1 MTAIAPLY
9 RRRRAMSDYDHAA
22 VTRAERQRVAGP
34 CDAERA
40 YWPKFTPGEVAKHVS
55 LKDGWIIIYE
65 RVFDITTF
73 AITHPGFHNA
83 GQVSTA
89 LAITRNLGKDCT
101 EEFVSIHSATA
112 WAQLHDFQIGVVLRD
127 EDLAPRGPVAPEDV
141 DVLPPR
147 SPGAERSASAESEGG
162 AREKEHPVPRRNH
175 RPMPRWLSKDRN
187 FWSRY
192 GGGVD
197 ANVLRYLDAQGYA
210 QSAGGVEDIDAPA
223 QTVVDASRSS
233 PKDKEHSKMRRSASG
248 KLLVA
253 LAFGAGLKVVKSVG
267 RLDDLTCM

>member
-1 MTAIAPLY
+1 
-9 RRRRAMSDYDHAA
+9 MSDYDHAA
-22 VTRAERQRVAGP
+22 VTRAERRRRAGP

-40 YWPKFTPGEVAKHVS
+40 FWPKFTLGEVAKHVS
-55 LKDGWIIIYE
+55 LKDGWIVIYE

-101 EEFVSIHSATA
+101 EEFVSIHSGTA

-127 EDLAPRGPVAPEDV
+127 ADLAPRGPVSLEDV
-141 DVLPPR
+141 DVVPPLA
-147 SPGAERSASAESEGG
+147 PGSRDDPGTNERLG
-162 AREKEHPVPRRNH
+162 VPRRNH
-175 RPMPRWLSKDRN
+175 RPTPRWLVNDRH

-197 ANVLRYLDAQGYA
+197 ANVLRYLAAQGYEQA
-210 QSAGGVEDIDAPA
+210 AGGVEDTDATA
-223 QTVVDASRSS
+223 RTVRGADTSTPDEKQKNDA
-233 PKDKEHSKMRRSASG
+233 KMRRSPSG
-248 KLLVA
+248 KLLAA
-253 LAFGAGLKVVKSVG
+253 LALGATMKVARSFGSFG
-267 RLDDLTCM
+267 RLDDLART

>member
-1 MTAIAPLY
+1 
-9 RRRRAMSDYDHAA
+9 MSDYDHAA
-22 VTRAERQRVAGP
+22 VTRAERRRRAGP

-40 YWPKFTPGEVAKHVS
+40 FWPKFTLGEVAKHVS
-55 LKDGWIIIYE
+55 LKDGWIVIYE

-127 EDLAPRGPVAPEDV
+127 ADLAPRGPVSLEEV
-141 DVLPPR
+141 DVVPPLA
-147 SPGAERSASAESEGG
+147 PGSERGDRTDPVTNERLG
-162 AREKEHPVPRRNH
+162 VPRRNH
-175 RPMPRWLSKDRN
+175 RPTPRWLVNDRH

-197 ANVLRYLDAQGYA
+197 ANVLRYLAAQGYA
-210 QSAGGVEDIDAPA
+210 QSAGGVEDTDATA
-223 QTVVDASRSS
+223 QTVRGADTST
-233 PKDKEHSKMRRSASG
+233 PDEKQKDDSKMRRSPSG
-248 KLLVA
+248 KLLAARA
-253 LAFGAGLKVVKSVG
+253 LPALGAGMKVVRSFG
-267 RLDDLTCM
+267 RLDDLART

>member
-1 MTAIAPLY
+1 
-9 RRRRAMSDYDHAA
+9 MSAYDHAA
-22 VTRAERQRVAGP
+22 VTRAERRRGAGP

-40 YWPKFTPGEVAKHVS
+40 YWPKYTLGEVAKHVS
-55 LKDGWIIIYE
+55 LKDGWIVIYE

-101 EEFVSIHSATA
+101 EEFVSIHSGTA

-127 EDLAPRGPVAPEDV
+127 ADLAPRGPVSLEDV
-141 DVLPPR
+141 DVVPPLA
-147 SPGAERSASAESEGG
+147 PGSERGDRTDPVTNERLG
-162 AREKEHPVPRRNH
+162 VPRRNH
-175 RPMPRWLSKDRN
+175 RPTPRWLVNDRH

-197 ANVLRYLDAQGYA
+197 ANVLRYLAAQGYA
-210 QSAGGVEDIDAPA
+210 QSAGGVED
-223 QTVVDASRSS
+223 VDDVERAGKIVSS
-233 PKDKEHSKMRRSASG
+233 TPDKKEDDGKKMRRSPSG
-248 KLLVA
+248 KLLAA
-253 LAFGAGLKVVKSVG
+253 LALGATMKAVRSFG
-267 RLDDLTCM
+267 DLATTFKP

>member
-1 MTAIAPLY
+1 
-9 RRRRAMSDYDHAA
+9 MSDYDHAA
-22 VTRAERQRVAGP
+22 VTRAERRRGAGP

-40 YWPKFTPGEVAKHVS
+40 FWPKFTLGEVAKHVS
-55 LKDGWIIIYE
+55 LKDGWIVIYE

-127 EDLAPRGPVAPEDV
+127 ADLAPRGPVAPEDV
-141 DVLPPR
+141 DVVPPR
-147 SPGAERSASAESEGG
+147 PPGAERSASADRRSTT
-162 AREKEHPVPRRNH
+162 APEKEHPVPRRNH
-175 RPMPRWLSKDRN
+175 RPAPRWLSTDRN

-197 ANVLRYLDAQGYA
+197 ANVLRYLAAQGYA
-210 QSAGGVEDIDAPA
+210 QSAGGVEDADVPA
-223 QTVVDASRSS
+223 QTRSFGASGSS
-233 PKDKEHSKMRRSASG
+233 PDKKDKSKMRRSASG

-253 LAFGAGLKVVKSVG
+253 LAPLALGAGLKVVRSVG
-267 RLDDLTCM
+267 DLSRM

>member
-1 MTAIAPLY
+1 
-9 RRRRAMSDYDHAA
+9 MSAYDHAA
-22 VTRAERQRVAGP
+22 VTRAERRRGAGP

-40 YWPKFTPGEVAKHVS
+40 YWPKYTLGEVAKHVS
-55 LKDGWIIIYE
+55 LKDGWIVIYE

-101 EEFVSIHSATA
+101 EEFVSIHSGTA
-112 WAQLHDFQIGVVLRD
+112 WAQLHDFQIGVLLRD
-127 EDLAPRGPVAPEDV
+127 GDLAPLGPVAPEDV
-141 DVLPPR
+141 DVVPPR
-147 SPGAERSASAESEGG
+147 APGLRGTTRGDEAVENP
-162 AREKEHPVPRRNH
+162 HPVPRRNH
-175 RPMPRWLSKDRN
+175 RPTPRWLTKDRH

-210 QSAGGVEDIDAPA
+210 QSAGGVED
-223 QTVVDASRSS
+223 VDDVERAGQIVSS
-233 PKDKEHSKMRRSASG
+233 TPDKKEDDSKMRRSPSG
-248 KLLVA
+248 KLLAA
-253 LAFGAGLKVVKSVG
+253 LALGATMKAVRSFG
-267 RLDDLTCM
+267 DLANRM

>member
-1 MTAIAPLY
+1 
-9 RRRRAMSDYDHAA
+9 MSAYDHAA
-22 VTRAERQRVAGP
+22 VTRAERRRGAGP

-40 YWPKFTPGEVAKHVS
+40 YWPKYTLGEVAKHVS
-55 LKDGWIIIYE
+55 LKDGWIVIYE

-101 EEFVSIHSATA
+101 EEFVSIHSGTA
-112 WAQLHDFQIGVVLRD
+112 WAQLHDFQIGVLLRD
-127 EDLAPRGPVAPEDV
+127 GDLAPLGPVAPEDV
-141 DVLPPR
+141 DVVPPR
-147 SPGAERSASAESEGG
+147 APGLRRTTRGDEAVENP
-162 AREKEHPVPRRNH
+162 HPVPRRNH
-175 RPMPRWLSKDRN
+175 RPTPRWLTKDRH

-210 QSAGGVEDIDAPA
+210 QSAGGVED
-223 QTVVDASRSS
+223 VDDVEHAGQIVSS
-233 PKDKEHSKMRRSASG
+233 TPDKKEDDSKMRRSPSG
-248 KLLVA
+248 KLLAA
-253 LAFGAGLKVVKSVG
+253 LALGATMKAVRSFG
-267 RLDDLTCM
+267 DLANRM